1 MKKPLLSLK
10 TLSPIKWALGAT
22 LGIIMGSLIHYF
34 LLGLVGYFSVQFS
47 KFYFAYPGAIYS
59 HNTQILIS
67 GVSSMIALV
76 TAMSVWFQPGIR
88 SSRKM
93 NWPWMM
99 TQVVIWG
106 ALAIVIRLGQLW
118 FSTAAFAA
126 PQSVYSDLPIHTLLA
141 CLTPIVGLMIPLMSL
156 SSIYRAGR
164 FQALIW
170 LIFAMMWTGASQV
183 PMKLFDGEKQF
194 ESMYGDQLEFV
205 DAQINRYQ
213 NSHQLELPSV
223 QIIELRAGLWNW
235 RMMSMLRSRVLSPAA
250 PSLDTLLYL
259 QTVFHANFDY
269 KREFILEEWPQG
281 QETALYYTMH
291 WFEASEQGSPEELE
305 LAYLLIL
312 ESSVYL
318 HEIELCERLGWGE
331 YSAIEENEKQNSI
344 LYSLPPP
351 PPGPSHMHHEIEVR
365 LFIALDSAYE
375 VIQKSGLNFPVSP
388 FIEEYFEVQ
397 FEDTH

>member
-1 MKKPLLSLK
+1 
-10 TLSPIKWALGAT
+10 
-22 LGIIMGSLIHYF
+22 MGSLIHYF
-34 LLGLVGYFSVQFS
+34 LLGLVGFFSVQFS
-47 KFYFAYPGAIYS
+47 KFYFAFPDSIYS
-59 HNTQILIS
+59 PNTQILIS
-67 GVSSMIALV
+67 GISSMIAMV
-76 TAMSVWFQPGIR
+76 TALSIWFRPGIR

-118 FSTAAFAA
+118 FSTSAFAA
-126 PQSVYSDLPIHTLLA
+126 PQFVYSDQPIITLLA

-170 LIFAMMWTGASQV
+170 VIFAIMWTGASQV
-183 PMKLFDGEKQF
+183 PMKLVDGEKQF

-205 DAQINRYQ
+205 DAQIDRYQ
-213 NSHQLELPSV
+213 NSHQLELPSD

-235 RMMSMLRSRVLSPAA
+235 RMMSKLRSRVLSSPA

-259 QTVFHANFDY
+259 QTAFHSNFEY
-269 KREFILEEWPQG
+269 QREFILEDWPQV
-281 QETALYYTMH
+281 QESALYHTMN
-291 WFEASEQGSPEELE
+291 WFETSEQGSAEELE

-318 HEIELCERLGWGE
+318 HDIELCERLGWGKSE
-331 YSAIEENEKQNSI
+331 EIEEDEYLIPIVSP
-344 LYSLPPP
+344 LPPP
-351 PPGPSHMHHEIEVR
+351 PPWPNDMHQEIEAR
-365 LFIALDSAYE
+365 LFEALDSAYK
-375 VIQKSGLNFPVSP
+375 VIEKSELNFPVSP
-388 FIEEYFEVQ
+388 FIEEHFEVQ
-397 FEDTH
+397 FEDAH